1 MSQTSSPNLCGD
13 WFRRFVQVLRD
24 GIHSIRIGDNSRILC
39 FLRLCLLRF
48 WLQIQFQRKP
58 PTMDEQI
65 GFVELSPLVYRVV
78 RAFPSF
84 ERCAMFRKAQD
95 VQLTTKTS
103 IRKKEVKELRQRIK
117 YALANYTEDMDGTL
131 FGNGSVGVSL

>member
-1 MSQTSSPNLCGD
+1 
-13 WFRRFVQVLRD
+13 
-24 GIHSIRIGDNSRILC
+24 
-39 FLRLCLLRF
+39 
-48 WLQIQFQRKP
+48 
-58 PTMDEQI
+58 MDEQI

-84 ERCAMFRKAQD
+84 ELCAMFRKAQD

-117 YALANYTEDMDGTL
+117 YALANYMEDMDGTL